1 MFFYFPADA
10 IAPCRSGVAVLE
22 PLPQG
27 PLVGPGAP
35 PSGVR
40 PLLQSD
46 SALRAGS
53 HTVAV
58 HWMPAGTSAT
68 VLLLSLPVL
77 SPQEMTKN
85 VSLRALL

>member
-1 MFFYFPADA
+1 M
-10 IAPCRSGVAVLE
+10 PCLSSGVAVLE

-35 PSGVR
+35 PSGIR

-46 SALRAGS
+46 SALWAGS

-77 SPQEMTKN
+77 SPQEITKN
-85 VSLRALL
+85 VSL